1 MLTRLTHAAIAFAIT
16 AVCYQVYALTVVPR
30 VTPPGGSRRQHVS
43 YETPRTPP
51 HKYRELLA
59 SYLPAGHWALVEP
72 PKTFQNGQ
80 VMIVADIP
88 DGSEPAPNGQLR
100 IARCL
105 MIAFPGGWQL
115 GQKAPR
121 DAILMEAPSGAV
133 INLDPGSTEGE
144 DGSKSVSI
152 GKFQRGKLLGTI
164 SIRSNMEEPGPQD
177 DLLITTREISIDED
191 GINTPAAVELR
202 LGQHYAR
209 GRGLRVTL
217 LPPGDDRR
225 KGSRLG
231 PFEMLEITDE
241 VSVDLAIDES
251 DWLQASLP
259 EGESQA
265 PRPRSGSLT
274 LGNAA
279 GEGLTAP
286 TFEDAKPK
294 TRQPVPPVRIRST
307 GPFTFDF
314 LNYIASFRGKPD
326 ERGSNS
332 RASGGVQ
339 IRQVHPDGKLDQLL
353 AREVNLYF
361 TESSALS
368 VQKKK
373 GQVTAGQRLGKLQP
387 ATVEAKGAPVIL
399 DAPSREA
406 TARCERLRLL
416 LDQRGIIVDGGDEVT
431 LTMQGHEIHAPMVQ
445 YHHPPQGSPN
455 QVGDLLAAGR
465 GWLRAVVDKNRPGE
479 PLEVSWRRSMQLKR
493 IKGKPVLSLEGR
505 PKLDMPAVG
514 RLWADEMKIYLLEDG
529 EKVTP
534 KTAAAFASVNRNDKQ
549 ISILPER
556 MVASGHVEIQS
567 PEIIG
572 KVNTLS
578 LWMDYREAGSSK
590 SSTTSQNRGES
601 RSLIDRG
608 NQQRR
613 RSYGVVG
620 DRLEMQVAVQD
631 RRPDVANI
639 HVEGNVLFQE
649 YGQEYPA
656 DANQAKQEPP
666 MRIAAGSLEV
676 TGADTPDAR
685 IAIKGRPV
693 DRGKIVPAEIEV
705 RGTTI
710 RAAELV
716 VNRGSSR
723 ARIDSPGEVIMLTD
737 RDFNGGKLAKPQRT
751 YITWQESMQL
761 NGDLLAFRGDVRVRN
776 PSGWMQT
783 RQLGARLTSAV
794 SFDGAS
800 ADRKAANNPEL
811 AELSCTGGVLA
822 EFDDRDTAGLT
833 SHQRVELQSL
843 SVNQITGAI
852 AGRGPGRI
860 ESTHL
865 SKQSSSFGRLAGN
878 VQAESSSGQRLRY
891 LRTDFTREVQGNLHQ
906 KRVKLVGNVKTVYGP
921 VDAWEQKLPL
931 AGVDGP
937 RENTVWINCDELEVA
952 ESPTGR
958 LFAPPG
964 GSPTPRQQLGPLELA
979 ALGRV
984 SFEAQHPTRG
994 LINARANRATY
1005 DQAKTLFVL
1014 EGNPVTIAH
1023 QEFVGAPVNEST
1035 AKKLQYWTNT
1045 GEMKGTGIKGSGLQL
1060 DFDKFNAG
1068 KSNAGRDQRDASRR

>member
-1 MLTRLTHAAIAFAIT
+1 
-16 AVCYQVYALTVVPR
+16 
-30 VTPPGGSRRQHVS
+30 
-43 YETPRTPP
+43 
-51 HKYRELLA
+51 
-59 SYLPAGHWALVEP
+59 
-72 PKTFQNGQ
+72 
-80 VMIVADIP
+80 
-88 DGSEPAPNGQLR
+88 
-100 IARCL
+100 
-105 MIAFPGGWQL
+105 
-115 GQKAPR
+115 
-121 DAILMEAPSGAV
+121 
-133 INLDPGSTEGE
+133 
-144 DGSKSVSI
+144 
-152 GKFQRGKLLGTI
+152 
-164 SIRSNMEEPGPQD
+164 
-177 DLLITTREISIDED
+177 REINIDED

-202 LGQHYAR
+202 LGKHYAR
-209 GRGLRVTL
+209 GKGLNISM

-231 PFEMLEITDE
+231 PFEMLEITNE
-241 VSVDLAIDES
+241 VSVDLAIEQS
-251 DWLQASLP
+251 DWLKSSLP
-259 EGESQA
+259 EEDA
-265 PRPRSGSLT
+265 EPRRPRNGTLT
-274 LGNAA
+274 LGSAA
-279 GEGLTAP
+279 GEGLDQPLQTKSRAP
-286 TFEDAKPK
+286 KK
-294 TRQPVPPVRIRST
+294 RQPVPPVRIRST

-326 ERGSNS
+326 EVGGTGRTDH
-332 RASGGVQ
+332 GGVQ

-353 AREVNLYF
+353 ASEVNLYF

-368 VQKKK
+368 VEKKS
-373 GQVTAGQRLGKLQP
+373 GEVTAGQRLGKLQP
-387 ATVEAKGAPVIL
+387 ATIEAKGHPVVL
-399 DAPSREA
+399 NAPSRNA

-431 LTMQGHEIHAPMVQ
+431 LSYGGSEIHAPMVQ
-445 YHHPPQGSPN
+445 YHQPPKDSPH
-455 QVGDLLAAGR
+455 QVGDLQAAGR

-493 IKGKPVLSLEGR
+493 IKGKPVLALEGR
-505 PKLDMPAVG
+505 PKLDMPAMG
-514 RLWADEMKIYLLEDG
+514 RLWADEMKVYLLENNDLTRP
-529 EKVTP
+529 EV
-534 KTAAAFASVNRNDKQ
+534 AAAFASVNRDDKQ
-549 ISILPER
+549 INILPER

-572 KVNTLS
+572 KVNELS
-578 LWMDYREAGSSK
+578 LWMDYRNAASS
-590 SSTTSQNRGES
+590 SATTSSQSGGSS

-608 NQQRR
+608 NRQGR
-613 RSYGVVG
+613 RSYSVVG
-620 DRLEMQVAVQD
+620 NRLEMQVAVRD

-649 YGQEYPA
+649 YPLG
-656 DANQAKQEPP
+656 ANQSQQESP

-693 DRGKIVPAEIEV
+693 DRGKIVPAEIDV

-710 RAAELV
+710 RAAELI

-723 ARIDSPGEVIMLTD
+723 ARIDSPGEVVMLSD
-737 RDFNGGKLAKPQRT
+737 RPVSRIDVGNGGKLAKPQRT
-751 YITWQESMQL
+751 HITWQQSMQL
-761 NGDLLAFRGDVRVRN
+761 NGDLLSFRGDVRVRN
-776 PSGWMQT
+776 PSGWIQT
-783 RQLGARLTSAV
+783 EQLGARLTSTV

-800 ADRKAANNPEL
+800 ADRKAEI

-822 EFDDRDTAGLT
+822 EFDDRDAAGLT
-833 SHQRVELQSL
+833 SHQRVEVQSL

-865 SKQSSSFGRLAGN
+865 SKKSGSLGRLAGN
-878 VQAESSSGQRLRY
+878 VEAESSSGQRLRY

-906 KRVKLVGNVKTVYGP
+906 KRVKLVGNVRTVYGP

-964 GSPTPRQQLGPLELA
+964 GRPVGRQQLGPLELA
-979 ALGRV
+979 AMGRV

-1060 DFDKFNAG
+1060 DFDKFNR
-1068 KSNAGRDQRDASRR
+1068 GR